1 MTATAD
7 LVDDQWKTFVATLGA
22 ALREADDDAQVWS
35 RPTRLAGWTVED
47 LARHV
52 HWGMSLEIDSLDLV
66 TDLPGTATRARGR
79 HHGGPAADL
88 LPALDRC
95 RRDLTARLR
104 TLGEPSAE
112 DPRLAPMP
120 YGDLP
125 VALAAAVFT
134 MEAAMHTSDLLHA
147 LRGEVTLEPA
157 AVPACATFLQAFWP
171 VLAASAPLTPA
182 AGTTVVLEGPT
193 VRVASTYDG
202 EGWGPATEEPSVVLR
217 GDDVALMLV
226 AFGRLTSQEAGL
238 VVSGQADLASR
249 LKDLVPGP

>member
-7 LVDDQWKTFVATLGA
+7 LVDGQWTTFVATLEA
-22 ALREADDDAQVWS
+22 ALREAEGASDVWS
-35 RPTRLAGWTVED
+35 RPTRLEGWTVED

-52 HWGMSLEIDSLDLV
+52 HWGMSLESDSLDLLTEV
-66 TDLPGTATRARGR
+66 PGSATRAHGR
-79 HHGGPAADL
+79 HPSGSAQDL

-95 RRDLTARLR
+95 RRELTARLR
-104 TLGEPSAE
+104 ALGEPTAQ

-125 VALAAAVFT
+125 VALTSTVFT

-147 LRGEVTLEPA
+147 LRGEIGLEPA
-157 AVPACATFLQAFWP
+157 AVPACATFLQVFWP
-171 VLAASAPLTPA
+171 VLAASAPLSPP

-202 EGWGPATEEPSVVLR
+202 ERWGPESEQPSVVLR
-217 GDDVALMLV
+217 GDDVPLLLV

-238 VVSGQADLASR
+238 AVSGQTDLAAR